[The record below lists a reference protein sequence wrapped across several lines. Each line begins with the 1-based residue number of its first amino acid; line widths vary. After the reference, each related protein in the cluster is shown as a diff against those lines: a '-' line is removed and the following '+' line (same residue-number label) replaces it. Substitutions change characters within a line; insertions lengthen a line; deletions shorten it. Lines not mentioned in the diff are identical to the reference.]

1 MITKLNKNRTKFELS
16 NTTTQKSSMSENSLQ
31 IIVGK
36 NIQKIRESKGI
47 SQQELA
53 AKCNFEKSNMSRLE
67 AGRVNP
73 TLSTLEKVAK
83 ALGISL
89 AELFTF

>member
-1 MITKLNKNRTKFELS
+1 MLDHSI
-16 NTTTQKSSMSENSLQ
+16 Q

-36 NIQKIRESKGI
+36 QIQKLRESRGL
-47 SQQELA
+47 SQQDLA
-53 AKCNFEKSNMSRLE
+53 AKCNFEKINMSRLE

-83 ALGISL
+83 ALDVSI
-89 AELFTF
+89 AELFRF